1 LIIYGSK
8 VDYYSPRLFINF
20 PNNDYYSPHI
30 CLKAKGEKT
39 KTKSKAK
46 APLPSPPSDISSS
59 DLSDSSSDDES
70 SNEEI
75 DQITKN
81 LDPKT
86 KLLITKLMEYLESVQ
101 AELEFREKTLIQQED
116 LYIASKKALALE
128 RSEVKSL
135 HKALAKEQG
144 DHAMT
149 KKENIAVKKK
159 YCDLDEKHIE
169 LELQYN
175 ALWATHIPIRQMIP
189 LLPPLVKVVKNV
201 IILI

>member
-1 LIIYGSK
+1 LGEAHIGYEWDSTVESSSEEDVK
-8 VDYYSPRLFINF
+8 VATIAINKPSSPPRLFINF

-46 APLPSPPSDISSS
+46 APLPSPPSDISNS

-101 AELEFREKTLIQQED
+101 AKLEFREKTLIQQED

-135 HKALAKEQG
+135 CKALAKEQE

-149 KKENIAVKKK
+149 KKENIPVKKK
-159 YCDLDEKHIE
+159 VL
-169 LELQYN
+169 
-175 ALWATHIPIRQMIP
+175 
-189 LLPPLVKVVKNV
+189 
-201 IILI
+201 